1 MNYIIFDLE
10 WNQSPSGKTY
20 SNKNLPFEIV
30 EIGAVKLNSC
40 FKEVGRFS
48 ELVRPRVYKNI
59 NYIIGN
65 IIHIRE
71 EELKKARPFKEVM
84 ESFLQFCGTNYIFC
98 TWGNLDLL
106 ELQRNM
112 KYFGMKP
119 LSEGPICFIDVQ
131 KVFALQTEGKKYQH
145 TLEYAVDYCRIKK
158 DVSFHRAFADAY
170 YTSRIL
176 SRIKRKYRKKLSFD
190 TYCIPQSKEE
200 EVRITFDS
208 YYKYIS
214 RGFTR
219 PKDILI
225 GCVAQFTVMPLLAF
239 ALGKIFGLD
248 AALLAGV
255 ILVGTC
261 PGGTSSNVITYLSK
275 GDVALSVGM
284 TSVNT
289 LLAPLLTPAITYLL
303 LRTTVTVDPI
313 SMFLSIIKV
322 VIIPIAL
329 GFIINKLFGKV
340 TQKLVKVLPTIS
352 VIAICLIVAAVVSHN
367 SEKIMTTG
375 LVVFAVVILHN
386 LLGYACGFG
395 IGRLLHMSVP
405 KTKAISIE
413 IGMQNSGLAT
423 SLAGTAFPDLAMAT
437 VPGAIFSVWH
447 NISGAILANVYNRWT
462 EKNETK

>member
-1 MNYIIFDLE
+1 MKTLEKISDFFGKYMAFIVLIVAALALFAPGTCLWIQTSWVNYL
-10 WNQSPSGKTY
+10 
-20 SNKNLPFEIV
+20 LMIV
-30 EIGAVKLNSC
+30 
-40 FKEVGRFS
+40 
-48 ELVRPRVYKNI
+48 
-59 NYIIGN
+59 
-65 IIHIRE
+65 
-71 EELKKARPFKEVM
+71 M
-84 ESFLQFCGTNYIFC
+84 
-98 TWGNLDLL
+98 
-106 ELQRNM
+106 
-112 KYFGMKP
+112 FGMG
-119 LSEGPICFIDVQ
+119 L
-131 KVFALQTEGKKYQH
+131 
-145 TLEYAVDYCRIKK
+145 TL
-158 DVSFHRAFADAY
+158 
-170 YTSRIL
+170 
-176 SRIKRKYRKKLSFD
+176 KLEDF
-190 TYCIPQSKEE
+190 KL
-200 EVRITFDS
+200 V
-208 YYKYIS
+208 
-214 RGFTR
+214 FTR

-303 LRTTVTVDPI
+303 LRTTVTVDPV

-375 LVVFAVVILHN
+375 LIVFAVVILHN

-395 IGRLLHMSVP
+395 LGRLLHMSVP

-447 NISGAILANVYNRWT
+447 NISGAILANIYNRWT
-462 EKNETK
+462 DKSETK

>member
-1 MNYIIFDLE
+1 MKTLEKISDFFGKYMAFIVLIIAALALLAPGTCLWIQTSWVNYL
-10 WNQSPSGKTY
+10 
-20 SNKNLPFEIV
+20 LMIV
-30 EIGAVKLNSC
+30 
-40 FKEVGRFS
+40 
-48 ELVRPRVYKNI
+48 
-59 NYIIGN
+59 
-65 IIHIRE
+65 
-71 EELKKARPFKEVM
+71 M
-84 ESFLQFCGTNYIFC
+84 
-98 TWGNLDLL
+98 
-106 ELQRNM
+106 
-112 KYFGMKP
+112 FGMG
-119 LSEGPICFIDVQ
+119 L
-131 KVFALQTEGKKYQH
+131 
-145 TLEYAVDYCRIKK
+145 TL
-158 DVSFHRAFADAY
+158 
-170 YTSRIL
+170 
-176 SRIKRKYRKKLSFD
+176 KLEDF
-190 TYCIPQSKEE
+190 KL
-200 EVRITFDS
+200 V
-208 YYKYIS
+208 
-214 RGFTR
+214 FTR

-303 LRTTVTVDPI
+303 LRTTVTVDPV

-329 GFIINKLFGKV
+329 GFVINKLFGKV

-386 LLGYACGFG
+386 LFGYACGFG

-405 KTKAISIE
+405 KTKALSIE

-447 NISGAILANVYNRWT
+447 NISGAILANIYNRWT
-462 EKNETK
+462 DKSETK